1 MPVNILDLKYL
12 KAMAQLLEIPA
23 QTHTATVH
31 FYTEQEYLEQE
42 RNLPKADKHEYINGK
57 IIKMG
62 GASLNHN
69 KIHSRI
75 MAQLL
80 SNLTIEQY
88 EIFGSDMRVNNP
100 VSGSYFYP
108 DITVVRGKPL
118 LKDKAFDNL
127 LNPCLIIEII
137 SPGTEE
143 YDRVDKFTA
152 YQSILTL
159 EEYILVSADKLQ
171 VEYFRRES
179 ANQWKKTLFYQE
191 ADKVGL
197 LNGELSVGIS
207 DIYRNIKL

>member
-1 MPVNILDLKYL
+1 
-12 KAMAQLLEIPA
+12 MAHLLETPA
-23 QTHTATVH
+23 QADTATIH
-31 FYTEQEYLEQE
+31 FYTEQEYLEKE
-42 RNLPKADKHEYINGK
+42 RSLPKAEKHEYINGK
-57 IIKMG
+57 IIKTG

-80 SNLTIEQY
+80 SNLTIEKY
-88 EIFGSDMRVNNP
+88 EIFGSGMRVNNP
-100 VSGSYFYP
+100 VSESYFYP
-108 DITVVRGKPL
+108 DITVVRGEPL

-159 EEYILVSADKLQ
+159 EEYILVSSDKLQ
-171 VEYFRRES
+171 VEYFRREVP
-179 ANQWKKTLFYQE
+179 NQWKKTLFTKTE
-191 ADKVGL
+191 DKIGL
-197 LNGELSVGIS
+197 LNGEMTVAMA